1 MPLMSFSISAHIPLI
16 LSGAKKQTTRA
27 PRKNPLK
34 VGDKLYCYYKPRQK
48 KGCKNCITTDAC
60 KIPILKRYTQE
71 LRNFPPCDRHNNFF
85 GIAKIT
91 GILHFNNIMSMNA
104 HSLDYETRTFKLTE
118 RWIDGFDM
126 QPETFMEAWAKADG
140 FSSLQE
146 AHEYFMK
153 ATKNSQWMFL
163 PWDVILF
170 ELLEKKCGNSEDKMK
185 SIWSERDF
193 QAYRVAICSENICS
207 DCTDCTKTWEEI
219 VDCYW
224 DLVGDL
230 EIEGLRDKI

>member
-153 ATKNSQWMFL
+153 ATKNSQWMFQ
-163 PWDVILF
+163 PWDVIIF
-170 ELLEKKCGNSEDKMK
+170 ELGEKNEK
-185 SIWSERDF
+185 WS
-193 QAYRVAICSENICS
+193 Y
-207 DCTDCTKTWEEI
+207 KTN
-219 VDCYW
+219 
-224 DLVGDL
+224 
-230 EIEGLRDKI
+230 K